1 MIRAEDVVGD
11 EPAQRPDFGR
21 KEVGRG
27 QDLTVRGD
35 ELLPGRALPALG
47 SRTDTVAAQ
56 DVGDGLVAQ
65 VVAQI
70 DQGTGDPVVAPAP
83 IL

>member
-27 QDLTVRGD
+27 QDLTVGGD
-35 ELLPGRALPALG
+35 ELLPGRALFALR
-47 SRTDTVAAQ
+47 SRGDPVTLQ
-56 DVGDGLVAQ
+56 DVGGGLVTQ
-65 VVAQI
+65 VVA
-70 DQGTGDPVVAPAP
+70 
-83 IL
+83 